1 MGLTKVQKKHKNI
14 TGLKVWPTVNKKR
27 KIERGCEE
35 EKEGFPVL
43 IFPPLR
49 FRIVRMFPASVGF
62 CSQVSAIWGK
72 HDWSIFEPKREF
84 YIEFEVLLMTG
95 FLVVKEAFIPL
106 NAISMM
112 WCSLPFA

>member
-35 EKEGFPVL
+35 ENEGFPVP

-49 FRIVRMFPASVGF
+49 FKIVRMFPASVGF
-62 CSQVSAIWGK
+62 CSQVSALWGK
-72 HDWSIFEPKREF
+72 CGWIIFKLKKES
-84 YIEFEVLLMTG
+84 YIEFGVLLMTG
-95 FLVVKEAFIPL
+95 F
-106 NAISMM
+106 
-112 WCSLPFA
+112 